1 MVDMLK
7 ALHKVMH
14 PGEYRG
20 SHDERL
26 SRPRAELEA
35 EIRDNTPHNFSDP
48 QLMQGVTDAYH
59 QRGTLEVD
67 PGMAQRPWSDRH
79 TPGGPGEQVNMERG
93 GIPFEGP
100 ATTGRPRTQAFDEG
114 NMSPEV
120 AASREGLR
128 QSAAPKVGPNGRYG
142 PKGKYNFPPGL
153 SQEEAKQHRVQETH
167 ADKWRDQTKIEKK
180 YRERKGSKKA
190 FKIL

>member
-1 MVDMLK
+1 
-7 ALHKVMH
+7 
-14 PGEYRG
+14 
-20 SHDERL
+20 
-26 SRPRAELEA
+26 
-35 EIRDNTPHNFSDP
+35 
-48 QLMQGVTDAYH
+48 
-59 QRGTLEVD
+59 
-67 PGMAQRPWSDRH
+67 
-79 TPGGPGEQVNMERG
+79 MERG

-142 PKGKYNFPPGL
+142 PRGKNNFPPGL
-153 SQEEAKQHRVQETH
+153 SEEAKAQHRVQETH